1 MKHQIF
7 NAHPTT
13 TVSLSNSNTGETY
26 TEIDLTKYV
35 TPDVIS
41 TVISD
46 LTDGR
51 SDYDFVQEVVNIK
64 NQLIT
69 YSSGLKNEYR
79 WAVETLTEGT
89 GNCGDIS
96 ILMASLLKAG
106 ENRENYGLRFTS
118 GTAILIR

>member
-1 MKHQIF
+1 LKHQIF

-79 WAVETLTEGT
+79 
-89 GNCGDIS
+89 
-96 ILMASLLKAG
+96 
-106 ENRENYGLRFTS
+106 
-118 GTAILIR
+118 